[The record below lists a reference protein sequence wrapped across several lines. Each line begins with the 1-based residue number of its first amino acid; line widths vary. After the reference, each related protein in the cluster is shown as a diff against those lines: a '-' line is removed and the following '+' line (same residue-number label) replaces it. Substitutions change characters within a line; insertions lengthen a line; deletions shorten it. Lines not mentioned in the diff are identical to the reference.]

1 MRLALLFVLFFSGTG
16 LSAGPLEQEMALARQ
31 VLTDLQ
37 EQSIRDNREYCG
49 LIGRDPQGRLV
60 ATEAVRGSRA
70 RCRYPD
76 PPPGTVLVASYH
88 THGAFLS
95 DYDNEVPSAIDV
107 RTEMMSGTRGYVST
121 PGGRFWLIDG
131 RAGTARLICDAK
143 CLPWDPRYR
152 AWIAGTV
159 KSRYSIYDLV
169 RRQEYR

>member
-1 MRLALLFVLFFSGTG
+1 MRLALYLALFLSGTG
-16 LSAGPLEQEMALARQ
+16 LSAGPLEQEMALAKQ
-31 VLTDLQ
+31 ILTELQ

-49 LIGRDPQGRLV
+49 LIGRDLQGRLV
-60 ATEAVRGSRA
+60 VTEAVRGSRA

-76 PPPGTVLVASYH
+76 PPSGTVLVASYH

-107 RTEMMSGTRGYVST
+107 QTEMMSGTRGYIAT
-121 PGGRFWLIDG
+121 PGGRFWMIDG
-131 RAGTARLICDAK
+131 PTGTARLICDAK

-152 AWIAGTV
+152 SWIAGTV
-159 KSRYSIYDLV
+159 KSRYSYYDLV